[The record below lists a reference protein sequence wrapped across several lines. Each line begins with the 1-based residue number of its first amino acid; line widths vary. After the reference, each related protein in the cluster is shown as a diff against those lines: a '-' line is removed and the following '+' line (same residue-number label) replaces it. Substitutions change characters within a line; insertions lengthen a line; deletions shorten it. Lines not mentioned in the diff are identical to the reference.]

1 MRQTDI
7 FGKASDGKVGMW
19 VFLGTD
25 ALTFAGF
32 LLAYANLRA
41 RHPEWPDPEQYLGI
55 ALSAIA
61 TFILICSSVSMV
73 IAQAWGEAKQPRKM
87 RNWLL
92 VTALGGLI
100 FLGIQAYEYTHLYHA
115 VGMSFNEFFHGPSQ
129 FASTFF
135 IVTGFHGMHVS
146 IGVTYLL
153 VMAYRTHIGIY
164 DNGDVNHVEICG
176 LFWHFVDL
184 IWILVFTFIYLI

>member
-1 MRQTDI
+1 M

-32 LLAYANLRA
+32 LLAYAMLRA
-41 RHPEWPDPEQYLGI
+41 RHPEWPNPEQYLGI
-55 ALSAIA
+55 TLSAIA

-73 IAQAWGEAKQPRKM
+73 VAQAWGEAKQPKKM

-92 VTALGGLI
+92 VTAFGGAC
-100 FLGIQAYEYTHLYHA
+100 FLGIQAYEYIHLYHA
-115 VGMSFNEFFHGPSQ
+115 VGMSFNEFLHGPSQ

-135 IVTGFHGMHVS
+135 MVTGFHGMHVT
-146 IGVTYLL
+146 IGVIYLL
-153 VMAYRTHIGIY
+153 VMAWRTHIGIY
-164 DNGDVNHVEICG
+164 DNGDVNHVEIAG